1 LICLFFGLCPFLEY
15 CLLRNRDYYILI
27 HEMFVVT
34 MFGKQKGKPKMGE
47 NEKPQTTKKSSRE
60 AKSPNKIDQLVENTA
75 PLVQSNADVKAQKN
89 PLVTIKEY
97 SSAMKITEKI
107 DKEIDETKTALGQ
120 YIRQLEDTKYAAEQL
135 DRLHNVVAKATGKK
149 IPKENPNQLEV
160 NGLEIILNATPLH
173 ELAAIETVVRNRQE
187 RLLSLQKVK
196 ESLGSLD
203 SLCETEG
210 LKYLVLEREGIPE
223 QILLRT
229 S

>member
-1 LICLFFGLCPFLEY
+1 MRCSE
-15 CLLRNRDYYILI
+15 
-27 HEMFVVT
+27 VT
-34 MFGKQKGKPKMGE
+34 MFGKQKGKLKTEE
-47 NEKPQTTKKSSRE
+47 NEKPQSTKKSNRE
-60 AKSPNKIDQLVENTA
+60 EKSPSKIDQLVENTV
-75 PLVQSNADVKAQKN
+75 PLTPSNTDMKAQKN

-97 SSAMKITEKI
+97 SSTREIDEKI
-107 DKEIDETKTALGQ
+107 DKEIDETKSALGQ
-120 YIRQLEDTKYAAEQL
+120 YLRQLEDTKYAAEQL
-135 DRLHNVVAKATGKK
+135 ERLHDVVAKATGKK
-149 IPKENPNQLEV
+149 SPKENPDQLEV
-160 NGLEIILNATPLH
+160 NGLEIILDATPLH

-210 LKYLVLEREGIPE
+210 LKYLVLEKEGIPE

>member
-1 LICLFFGLCPFLEY
+1 
-15 CLLRNRDYYILI
+15 
-27 HEMFVVT
+27 
-34 MFGKQKGKPKMGE
+34 MFGKQKGKPKTEE
-47 NEKPQTTKKSSRE
+47 NEKMLTTKKSNRE
-60 AKSPNKIDQLVENTA
+60 AKSPSKIDQLVENTA

-97 SSAMKITEKI
+97 GSAMEITEKI
-107 DKEIDETKTALGQ
+107 DKEIVETKSALGQ
-120 YIRQLEDTKYAAEQL
+120 YLRQLEDTRYAAEQL
-135 DRLHNVVAKATGKK
+135 ERLHDVVAKATGKK
-149 IPKENPNQLEV
+149 LPKENPNQLEV
-160 NGLEIILNATPLH
+160 NGLEIILDATPLH

-210 LKYLVLEREGIPE
+210 LKYLVLEKEGIPE

>member
-1 LICLFFGLCPFLEY
+1 MRCS
-15 CLLRNRDYYILI
+15 D
-27 HEMFVVT
+27 VA
-34 MFGKQKGKPKMGE
+34 MFGKQKGKPNTEE

-60 AKSPNKIDQLVENTA
+60 AKSPRKIDQLVENTA
-75 PLVQSNADVKAQKN
+75 PLAPSNTDVKAQKN

-107 DKEIDETKTALGQ
+107 DKEIDEAKSALGQ
-120 YIRQLEDTKYAAEQL
+120 YLRQLEDTRYAAEQL
-135 DRLHNVVAKATGKK
+135 ERLHDVVAKATGKK
-149 IPKENPNQLEV
+149 LPKENPNQLEV
-160 NGLEIILNATPLH
+160 NGLEIILDATPLH

-210 LKYLVLEREGIPE
+210 LKYLVLEKEGIPE